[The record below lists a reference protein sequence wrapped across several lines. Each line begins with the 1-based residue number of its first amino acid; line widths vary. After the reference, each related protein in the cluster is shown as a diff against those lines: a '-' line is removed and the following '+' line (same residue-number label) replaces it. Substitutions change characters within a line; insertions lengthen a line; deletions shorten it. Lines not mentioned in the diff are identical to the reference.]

1 MEFPGPEPR
10 CQSRR
15 WKSAEQKF
23 LWLLYGRWLFRDIMA
38 KISPQLILWES
49 IMYDRLAVRLRPPRI
64 IEHRRDVSNIDRK
77 MRKKKSCSTLF
88 SANAVAFEWKN
99 WLQRLRWEPLP
110 RFRTQWSQLCYQ
122 GFVLALCGCLSL
134 KLEIW
139 NSLAVLLAVPT
150 SPAAE
155 LPLPTNLFT
164 SARRDVRI
172 GLWFTCQVL

>member
-122 GFVLALCGCLSL
+122 GFVLASVVVYLWSWKFGTHWLFYWLFQLLLLQSCLYQQISSHL
-134 KLEIW
+134 QGEMW
-139 NSLAVLLAVPT
+139 
-150 SPAAE
+150 E
-155 LPLPTNLFT
+155 
-164 SARRDVRI
+164 
-172 GLWFTCQVL
+172 